1 MLYQPCCEQYT
12 SELRPLSSRISCRI
26 YIITDFFSANLS
38 SPIRDMKN
46 LRRKSS
52 APRREPAFGCSSCLH
67 LLCLQDCRC
76 THKHSGIATA
86 TWETADKHRAA
97 YLAGVAAAGKEVA
110 TVVSMER
117 DVQNAGVAVEG
128 LLSAIAMVNV
138 LDRDSS
144 GMAVRI
150 YRKIY
155 RTHGLS

>member
-12 SELRPLSSRISCRI
+12 SDLRPLSSRISRRI
-26 YIITDFFSANLS
+26 YVITDFFPANLT

-52 APRREPAFGCSSCLH
+52 APRREPAFGCSSCLR
-67 LLCLQDCRC
+67 LLCLQDRRC
-76 THKHSGIATA
+76 THKHPGIATA
-86 TWETADKHRAA
+86 TWETADKHGAA

-117 DVQNAGVAVEG
+117 HVQNTGVAVEG
-128 LLSAIAMVNV
+128 LLSAVAMVNV
-138 LDRDSS
+138 LDRHS
-144 GMAVRI
+144 GRVAVRI

-155 RTHGLS
+155 RTHGLC